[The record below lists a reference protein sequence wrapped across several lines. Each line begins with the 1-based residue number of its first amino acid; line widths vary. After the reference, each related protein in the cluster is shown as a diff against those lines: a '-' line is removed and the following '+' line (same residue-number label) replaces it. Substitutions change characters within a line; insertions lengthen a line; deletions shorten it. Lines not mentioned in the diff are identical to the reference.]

1 MLIVSRI
8 FLFVFGVLPALPR
21 DLLFDL
27 LLLADVVWE
36 DARLCRGSFLDFFS
50 SRDRLCFPPLSFRFF
65 FFLSSCSDSA
75 DEVVGEEAEGECVD
89 QSDWDGL
96 LVGLL
101 LLLHAS

>member
-50 SRDRLCFPPLSFRFF
+50 SRDRLCFPPRSFRFS

-75 DEVVGEEAEGECVD
+75 DEVVVGEAEGERVE
-89 QSDWDGL
+89 
-96 LVGLL
+96 
-101 LLLHAS
+101 

>member
-50 SRDRLCFPPLSFRFF
+50 SRDRLCFPPRSFRFF
-65 FFLSSCSDSA
+65 FFLSSCSDST
-75 DEVVGEEAEGECVD
+75 DELVVGEAEGERVE
-89 QSDWDGL
+89 
-96 LVGLL
+96 
-101 LLLHAS
+101 